1 MVDCCDGQ
9 WRGEVEGNGEGE
21 EETKVNKIN
30 NVDGQL
36 KLPRLLVTSIFQST
50 GNKTEK
56 CI

>member
-1 MVDCCDGQ
+1 
-9 WRGEVEGNGEGE
+9 VEGNGER

-36 KLPRLLVTSIFQST
+36 KLPRLLVISQST

-56 CI
+56 YI